1 MLVSHPVSWWPHF
14 GPQELMQPFQH
25 HWMKVNLTTIITHLR
40 RYVGHNDE
48 LALVP
53 LGISAKLPT
62 QVSDVTRRTDGGGCF
77 R

>member
-1 MLVSHPVSWWPHF
+1 
-14 GPQELMQPFQH
+14 MQPLQH
-25 HWMKVNLTTIITHLR
+25 NWMKVNLTTIITHLR

-53 LGISAKLPT
+53 LGISAELLT
-62 QVSDVTRRTDGGGCF
+62 QVTDVTGRAGSSGCF